1 MKIGIYPGSFDPVTN
16 GHIDIIR
23 RSAKLVDTLIV
34 AILRNTN
41 KNSLFSE
48 EERIELLRNSCSD
61 IENLQIECFSGL
73 LVDFAKEKK
82 ANLIIRGLRALT
94 DFEYEFQMA
103 QMNKHLYSGIET
115 IFLVTDVKYSFL
127 SSSAIKEVAKFG
139 GSINDFVPDVVVDQ
153 TLRKYKG
160 EKQGGR

>member
-1 MKIGIYPGSFDPVTN
+1 MKVGIYPGSFDPVTN

-23 RSAKLVDTLIV
+23 RSAKLVDTLVV
-34 AILRNTN
+34 AILQNTN

-48 EERIELLRNSCSD
+48 EERIKLLYDSCTD

-73 LVDFAKEKK
+73 LVDFAKAKK
-82 ANLIIRGLRALT
+82 ADLIIRGLRALT

-103 QMNKHLYSGIET
+103 QMNKHLYPDVET

-139 GSINDFVPDVVVDQ
+139 GSVSDFVPQIVADQ
-153 TLRKYKG
+153 TLDKYKG
-160 EKQGGR
+160 GQ

>member
-48 EERIELLRNSCSD
+48 EERIKLLRDSCSD
-61 IENLQIECFSGL
+61 IENLEIECFSGL
-73 LVDFAKEKK
+73 LVDFAKEKQ

-103 QMNKHLYSGIET
+103 QMNKQLYSEIET

-127 SSSAIKEVAKFG
+127 SSSAVKEVAKFG
-139 GSINDFVPDVVVDQ
+139 GGISDFVPDVVARQ
-153 TLRKYKG
+153 TLDKYREDK
-160 EKQGGR
+160 

>member
-1 MKIGIYPGSFDPVTN
+1 MKVGIYPGSFDPVTN

-34 AILRNTN
+34 AILQNTN
-41 KNSLFSE
+41 KNSLFTE
-48 EERIELLRNSCSD
+48 EERIQLLYDSCSD

-103 QMNKHLYSGIET
+103 QMNKHLYPDVET

-127 SSSAIKEVAKFG
+127 SSSAIKEVVKFG
-139 GSINDFVPDVVVDQ
+139 GSVTDFVPKNVAIQ
-153 TLRKYKG
+153 TIEKYK
-160 EKQGGR
+160 ED

>member
-1 MKIGIYPGSFDPVTN
+1 MRIGIYPGSFDPVTN

-34 AILRNTN
+34 AILQNTK
-41 KNSLFSE
+41 KNSLFTE
-48 EERIELLRNSCSD
+48 EERINLLRDSCGD
-61 IENLQIECFSGL
+61 IKNLQIECFSGL
-73 LVDFAKEKK
+73 LVDFAKEKE
-82 ANLIIRGLRALT
+82 ADLIIRGLRALT

-103 QMNKHLYSGIET
+103 QMNKHLYPDVET

-139 GSINDFVPDVVVDQ
+139 GCVSDFVPENVAAL
-153 TLRKYKG
+153 TLEKYK
-160 EKQGGR
+160 ED

>member
-1 MKIGIYPGSFDPVTN
+1 MSVGIYPGSFDPVTN

-34 AILRNTN
+34 AILQNTK

-48 EERIELLRNSCSD
+48 EERINLLRDSCGD

-73 LVDFAKEKK
+73 LVDFAKEKQ
-82 ANLIIRGLRALT
+82 ADLIIRGLRALT

-103 QMNKHLYSGIET
+103 QMNKHLYPDVET

-139 GSINDFVPDVVVDQ
+139 GCVSDFVPENVA
-153 TLRKYKG
+153 TLTLEKYK
-160 EKQGGR
+160 ED

>member
-48 EERIELLRNSCSD
+48 EERIELLQRSCSD
-61 IENLQIECFSGL
+61 IKNLEIECFSGL
-73 LVDFAKEKK
+73 LVDFAKEKN

-103 QMNKHLYSGIET
+103 QMNKQLYSDIET

-127 SSSAIKEVAKFG
+127 SSSAVKEVAKFG
-139 GSINDFVPDVVVDQ
+139 GGINDFVPDVVARQ
-153 TLRKYKG
+153 ILEKYK
-160 EKQGGR
+160 EDK

>member
-1 MKIGIYPGSFDPVTN
+1 MNIGIYPGSFDPVTN

-34 AILRNTN
+34 AILQNTN

-48 EERIELLRNSCSD
+48 EERISLLHESCAD
-61 IENLQIECFSGL
+61 IKNLQIECFSGL
-73 LVDFAKEKK
+73 LVDFAKAKK
-82 ANLIIRGLRALT
+82 ADLIIRGLRALT

-103 QMNKHLYSGIET
+103 QMNKHLYEDIET

-127 SSSAIKEVAKFG
+127 SSSAIKEVARFG
-139 GSINDFVPDVVVDQ
+139 GNVRDFVPQVVADQ
-153 TLRKYKG
+153 TLAKYKG
-160 EKQGGR
+160 GL

>member
-1 MKIGIYPGSFDPVTN
+1 MEIGIYPGSFDPVTN
-16 GHIDIIR
+16 GHIDIIK

-34 AILRNTN
+34 AILDNTH
-41 KNSLFSE
+41 KHALFSVD
-48 EERIELLRNSCSD
+48 ERIQLLRESCSD
-61 IENLQIECFSGL
+61 IENLEIQAFSGL
-73 LVDFAKEKK
+73 LIDFAREKE

-103 QMNKHLYSGIET
+103 QMNKHLYVEIET

-139 GSINDFVPDVVVDQ
+139 GNISDFVPSVVAKK
-153 TLRKYKG
+153 TYSKYKG
-160 EKQGGR
+160 AL